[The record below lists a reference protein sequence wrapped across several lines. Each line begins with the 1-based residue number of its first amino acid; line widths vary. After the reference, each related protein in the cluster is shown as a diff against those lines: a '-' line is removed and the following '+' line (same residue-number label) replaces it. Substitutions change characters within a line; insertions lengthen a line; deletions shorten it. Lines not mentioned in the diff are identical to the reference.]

1 MAALSNSRC
10 EVLECLDIG
19 LGGSAMFMPTLGLL
33 WSMMS
38 WLVVGEGDVLL
49 PGEDPLSVAAPP
61 LFYYFVAIKLIPN
74 WLVRV
79 GAWATGRIACALRC
93 SGDPNL

>member
-38 WLVVGEGDVLL
+38 
-49 PGEDPLSVAAPP
+49 
-61 LFYYFVAIKLIPN
+61 
-74 WLVRV
+74 
-79 GAWATGRIACALRC
+79 
-93 SGDPNL
+93 

>member
-1 MAALSNSRC
+1 M
-10 EVLECLDIG
+10 LECLDIG

-49 PGEDPLSVAAPP
+49 PGEDPFSVAVP
-61 LFYYFVAIKLIPN
+61 LAFCYYVAIKLIPN
-74 WLVRV
+74 WLRG
-79 GAWATGRIACALRC
+79 GAWVTGWIAWALRC
-93 SGDPNL
+93 SGEPNL